1 MEYKKTPE
9 TNKSLAERIAA
20 RGARSFMEINKEL
33 IALQAKHDEL
43 VELVAW
49 YMEVSIFYWVETCV
63 ERLDTINR
71 HRVKDT
77 IETYDAIIELTL
89 SYHQAE
95 DALRKAVEEK

>member
-20 RGARSFMEINKEL
+20 RGAKSFMEINKEL
-33 IALQAKHDEL
+33 IALQTKHDEL

-49 YMEVSIFYWVETCV
+49 YFEVKELCGWLSFHWGYFQTRKVSVESRQCWGKMF
-63 ERLDTINR
+63 
-71 HRVKDT
+71 VKT
-77 IETYDAIIELTL
+77 
-89 SYHQAE
+89 E